1 MLPLKCYIS
10 DMIQLTPQKPTVFI
24 SGSAKIKKLNEEM
37 CRCLDNLMKRDVR
50 VIVGDCYG
58 VDILAQKYLKK
69 NGFTDVTVYTST
81 ETPRRCEFPSFV
93 SMWKQSQGK
102 TGEDFYQVKDK
113 EMCNQC
119 DEAIAFWNGVSY
131 GVKCNIDR
139 LKAMNK
145 PTTVIIEEAADGGQQ
160 V

>member
-1 MLPLKCYIS
+1 
-10 DMIQLTPQKPTVFI
+10 MIQLTPQKPTVFI
-24 SGSAKIKKLNEEM
+24 SGSAKIKNLNEEM

-58 VDILAQKYLKK
+58 VDILAQKYLKN
-69 NGFTDVTVYTST
+69 NGFEDVTVYTST
-81 ETPRRCEFPSFV
+81 ETPRRCEFPNFV

-102 TGEDFYQVKDK
+102 TGEDFYQVKDR

-145 PTTVIIEEAADGGQQ
+145 PTTVIIDQTWLPKQGETK
-160 V
+160 